1 MFLAI
6 LRGKARQWGCR
17 LSREHTEGVKHGKRV
32 RFGSVSSL
40 LRMQNSKRVIHPLIK
55 HRLNAKLQ
63 KKINVA
69 DTIGTWKIVRG
80 DTVFRLFCAVMGVG
94 GGD

>member
-1 MFLAI
+1 MGMSLI
-6 LRGKARQWGCR
+6 EGTHRRGKT
-17 LSREHTEGVKHGKRV
+17 RETSS
-32 RFGSVSSL
+32 FGSVSSL

>member
-1 MFLAI
+1 
-6 LRGKARQWGCR
+6 
-17 LSREHTEGVKHGKRV
+17 
-32 RFGSVSSL
+32 
-40 LRMQNSKRVIHPLIK
+40 MQNSKRVIHPLIK

-94 GGD
+94 GGG